1 MCYSSYLSLFVAVIL
16 QKKTAEVLNMIVN
29 YFKSLEH
36 DVQLTV
42 QLQHDIEQE
51 QIKKVSNYLAK
62 RGYIL

>member
-62 RGYIL
+62 R